1 MEIWRLATCGNGLHV
16 RSSIPF
22 DYLKWSKS
30 RSRALSL
37 LGQRWA
43 ESCRHRWGQHRRIHD
58 DNTVCS
64 RRKLDGY
71 WVCHAAFYYVIL
83 NYRRT
88 FCIVCA
94 LATAHWHRQ
103 KSARQPN
110 VQTYNSFITTISRSS
125 MKDTRKRRQSIWST
139 EQLQCLLFEFY
150 SSWIASVLNSY
161 TLCPE
166 KTVHSP
172 FASTLPS
179 ADRF

>member
-1 MEIWRLATCGNGLHV
+1 MDIWRLATCGHGLHD

-43 ESCRHRWGQHRRIHD
+43 ESCRHRWRKHRRIHD

-83 NYRRT
+83 DYIGVL
-88 FCIVCA
+88 FVLCA
-94 LATAHWHRQ
+94 HSLQRIDTDSKAHTSRMY
-103 KSARQPN
+103 KL
-110 VQTYNSFITTISRSS
+110 TTRSL
-125 MKDTRKRRQSIWST
+125 R
-139 EQLQCLLFEFY
+139 LFHCLLWKTLE
-150 SSWIASVLNSY
+150 SVDNRSDQRSN
-161 TLCPE
+161 CSVCCFNF
-166 KTVHSP
+166 TV
-172 FASTLPS
+172 AE
-179 ADRF
+179 